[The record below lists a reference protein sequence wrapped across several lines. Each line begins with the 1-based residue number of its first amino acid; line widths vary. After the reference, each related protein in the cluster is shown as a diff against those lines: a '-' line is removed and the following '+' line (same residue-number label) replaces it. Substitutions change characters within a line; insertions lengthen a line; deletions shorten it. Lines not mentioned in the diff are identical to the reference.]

1 MIGRWTFTQKI
12 SSMPIVA
19 AVGFLLILV
28 VAQILGSRSSRQLQ
42 LIDQGYSP
50 SLELSRDLNGMLTD
64 IQRKLQDAVMEED
77 PDALTE
83 ADALESAFLA
93 RLEASRDNPVLDA
106 ADLDDLARELEAYYA
121 ASRRASEQM
130 IAGQAGEGLAAS
142 LQTMADQYNAISSR
156 LESNVMRDEAAI
168 ANALASARNRQQIAS
183 RTTLGIAFLFLLSL
197 SLMTIWIVRDLRR
210 VLTSVREVSLGF
222 DRIAAG
228 DFTTKVPEIAHDDIG
243 DLCRQMNVMMDT
255 IGTLIGELL
264 SSSSSVAKAA
274 DELSEAFAQMSL
286 GAQQQSG
293 STEQTSATMVDIAS
307 KIDQVASASQELA
320 SNVDETAASIQEMGT
335 ASQHVAKNA
344 STLLASVDETAAKI
358 KEMTSS
364 IQSVAGRAQVVDE
377 VSQEAARTVEEG
389 GSQLAQVIAGIGSS
403 SADIGKIVRLIEDIA
418 DQTNLLALNAAI
430 EAARAGDAGRGFAVV
445 AEEIGRLA
453 ERSVDSTREITKV
466 VESVQHDT
474 GQAVELTDAILKK
487 IIDAVNESSAL
498 VGEVRHATQEHS
510 ESAAQVLATTN
521 QMQDVT
527 KQLAIAAREQS
538 EGAKEITQAVEV
550 MNEMTR
556 QVAEGTD
563 QQKSSGSEVVQAIE
577 QIAVVAQQ
585 NLSDTNRL
593 TTTTKTLVAESVK
606 LEKLS
611 LAFKV
616 EKPSRN
622 GDSEQ

>member
-1 MIGRWTFTQKI
+1 MIGRRTFTQKI
-12 SSMPIVA
+12 SSLPMVA

-28 VAQILGSRSSRQLQ
+28 VAQILGSRTSRQLQ

-93 RLEASRDNPVLDA
+93 HLEASRDNPVLDA
-106 ADLDDLARELEAYYA
+106 ADLDDLARELETYYA

-130 IAGQAGEGLAAS
+130 IAGQTGEGVAAS
-142 LQTMADQYNAISSR
+142 VQTMADQYNAMSSR
-156 LESNVMRDEAAI
+156 LESNVIRDETAI
-168 ANALASARNRQQIAS
+168 KDALASARNRQRIAS
-183 RTTLGIAFLFLLSL
+183 GTTLLIAFVFLLML
-197 SLMTIWIVRDLRR
+197 SLMTVWIVRDLRR
-210 VLTSVREVSLGF
+210 VLTSVREVSSGF
-222 DRIAAG
+222 DRIGAG

-255 IGTLIGELL
+255 IGTLIGDLL

-293 STEQTSATMVDIAS
+293 STERTSSTMVDIAS
-307 KIDQVASASQELA
+307 KIDQVAVASQELA

-344 STLLASVDETAAKI
+344 ATLLTSVDETAVKI
-358 KEMTSS
+358 KDMTSS

-389 GSQLAQVIAGIGSS
+389 GGQLSQVIAGIGSS

-466 VESVQHDT
+466 VESVQRDT
-474 GQAVELTDAILKK
+474 GQAVELTESILKK

-510 ESAAQVLATTN
+510 DSAAQVLATTN

-527 KQLAIAAREQS
+527 KQLAIAAKEQS
-538 EGAKEITQAVEV
+538 DGAKEITQAVEV

-556 QVAEGTD
+556 QVATGTD
-563 QQKSSGSEVVQAIE
+563 QQKRSGSEVVQAIE

-593 TTTTKTLVAESVK
+593 ITTTEALVAESVK